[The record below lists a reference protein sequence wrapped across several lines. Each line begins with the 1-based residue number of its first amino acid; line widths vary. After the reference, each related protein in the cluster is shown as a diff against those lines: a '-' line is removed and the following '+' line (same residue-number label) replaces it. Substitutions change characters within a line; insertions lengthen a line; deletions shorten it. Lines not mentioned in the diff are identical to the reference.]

1 MITLWLNFSTFCDM
15 PSRCR
20 RFSLFLHF
28 DDDSLRKYRAQSLLS
43 YDKNLRNR
51 AMPKYSFMLHEGKS
65 TKHRVDIELLT
76 HIIKLF
82 SKFRIR
88 FYLVFVSFSKLIE
101 IGLKILICFFDL
113 HKLCITIA
121 AFFSIYARAAYFFFF
136 NFYYASLAALFP
148 TYIYQNIIMKEI
160 KIKRPM
166 KFMVFSWFYGCV
178 FFICLQK

>member
-1 MITLWLNFSTFCDM
+1 M

-28 DDDSLRKYRAQSLLS
+28 DDDSLRKYLTQSLLS
-43 YDKNLRNR
+43 YDKNLQIR
-51 AMPKYSFMLHEGKS
+51 AMPKYSFMLHQGKC

-88 FYLVFVSFSKLIE
+88 LYLIFVSFGKLVE
-101 IGLKILICFFDL
+101 IGLKILIRLFDL
-113 HKLCITIA
+113 SKRCITIT

-148 TYIYQNIIMKEI
+148 TYIYLTIII
-160 KIKRPM
+160 KLIQIKRPSE
-166 KFMVFSWFYGCV
+166 V
-178 FFICLQK
+178 